1 MDLQQWSQ
9 QWADSQIK
17 EALEEGVDT
26 TNDSEEQTEQCSH
39 GEVAIGCGIH
49 PFLERLLY
57 LRIRPL
63 LAPLLQVHCCVYY
76 VLAGLFAHNNGED
89 IKSAIQ
95 VLGVRQTCPHSARPQ
110 DTWYKIVPSN

>member
-57 LRIRPL
+57 LRIATKGHVVGRRL
-63 LAPLLQVHCCVYY
+63 GCY
-76 VLAGLFAHNNGED
+76 LFRRDG
-89 IKSAIQ
+89 SR
-95 VLGVRQTCPHSARPQ
+95 LVRT
-110 DTWYKIVPSN
+110 TGN

>member
-1 MDLQQWSQ
+1 MQRGQLGRNTHNNGLQQWSQ

-76 VLAGLFAHNNGED
+76 VLAGLFAHNIFKFNRG
-89 IKSAIQ
+89 
-95 VLGVRQTCPHSARPQ
+95 
-110 DTWYKIVPSN
+110 

>member
-76 VLAGLFAHNNGED
+76 VLAGL
-89 IKSAIQ
+89 IKKELPSPNCLNCHS
-95 VLGVRQTCPHSARPQ
+95 VLLPLKHAE
-110 DTWYKIVPSN
+110 Y

>member
-57 LRIRPL
+57 IFNVKINISEIYKTLIFL
-63 LAPLLQVHCCVYY
+63 YY
-76 VLAGLFAHNNGED
+76 L
-89 IKSAIQ
+89 
-95 VLGVRQTCPHSARPQ
+95 
-110 DTWYKIVPSN
+110 